1 MITDDTQPNNETT
14 CAKYDPGS
22 IFCTTDRKKFAV
34 VVSADHSRIKY
45 VEVEDLRRA
54 QFIRCAIA
62 AERVSIRDLIVLEVE
77 YLGERP
83 EYDLELGS
91 VPDDRYGDTFISS
104 DENTQY
110 LYLQEQSIRIY

>member
-1 MITDDTQPNNETT
+1 M
-14 CAKYDPGS
+14 
-22 IFCTTDRKKFAV
+22 
-34 VVSADHSRIKY
+34 
-45 VEVEDLRRA
+45 EDLRRA

-91 VPDDRYGDTFISS
+91 VPNDRYGDTFISS